1 MRASVGNK
9 DVSIIS
15 GEMLTV
21 SSSWVRLEPGALD
34 LTPSNCWVFSGRSL
48 AAGVLV
54 LTLSNC
60 CLLHLP
66 LFTTHMS
73 EAGMPGMD
81 VYIHSAFFG
90 KTISIK

>member
-1 MRASVGNK
+1 MRASVGNE
-9 DVSIIS
+9 DILIIS

-48 AAGVLV
+48 AAGVLG

-60 CLLHLP
+60 CLLQLP
-66 LFTTHMS
+66 LFTPNIFYSH
-73 EAGMPGMD
+73 
-81 VYIHSAFFG
+81 VLR
-90 KTISIK
+90 

>member
-1 MRASVGNK
+1 MRASVGNE
-9 DVSIIS
+9 DILIIS

-21 SSSWVRLEPGALD
+21 SSSWVRLEPGALG

-48 AAGVLV
+48 AAGVLG

-66 LFTTHMS
+66 IFTTHIFYM
-73 EAGMPGMD
+73 
-81 VYIHSAFFG
+81 F
-90 KTISIK
+90 